1 VDRQNPTSLSFG
13 RINPT
18 WLGTTCCLLSALGYS
33 AANVCLR
40 QAAALQIDPAWVI
53 CIKEAVAVLV
63 VGPWLLFR
71 VMQGYRFP
79 VTWRGLLIL
88 VVAGLGV
95 QLLGNLNIQWAFGV
109 VGLAISMPVVFGS
122 MLIGSALIGLL
133 VFRETLPPRS
143 MLAVAL
149 VIIAIGLLG
158 YGASRADPSQEALP
172 AAAHLPLVLA
182 GIAAAMLGGTMFA
195 TLGAALRHSGQTGV
209 PVIVT
214 VLVVTGMGFLS
225 LGGISL
231 VRLGPAQMA
240 ATDPGALG
248 WMAASGV
255 FNLVAFALIIKG
267 LELTTL
273 VHANV
278 LNVSQAAI
286 GALAGMVLFREPHNG
301 WLLAGVGLTL
311 VGIAIF
317 RPPQSLAEEE
327 LPVDVEI
334 P

>member
-1 VDRQNPTSLSFG
+1 MNCQYPSSLQCG
-13 RINPT
+13 RIKPA
-18 WLGTTCCLLSALGYS
+18 WLGTACCLLSALGYS

-40 QAAALQIDPAWVI
+40 QSAALQIDPAWVI
-53 CIKEAVAVLV
+53 CIKETVAVLA
-63 VGPWLLFR
+63 VGPWLLYR
-71 VMQGYRFP
+71 VAQGHRFP
-79 VTWRGLLIL
+79 ITGKGLLIL
-88 VVAGLGV
+88 IFAGLGV

-133 VFRETLPPRS
+133 AFRETLPPRS
-143 MLAVAL
+143 MLAVGL
-149 VIIAIGLLG
+149 VIAAIGLLG

-172 AAAHLPLVLA
+172 AAAQLPLVLT

-195 TLGAALRHSGQTGV
+195 SLGAALRYSGQQGV

-225 LGGISL
+225 LGGITL
-231 VRLGPAQMA
+231 VRLGPAQML
-240 ATDPGALG
+240 ATEPGALG
-248 WMAASGV
+248 WMVAAGV

-286 GALAGMVLFREPHNG
+286 GALAGILLFREPHNV
-301 WLLAGVGLTL
+301 WLLTGVGLTL
-311 VGIAIF
+311 LGIAIF